1 MVSCIAWLQMRLDF
15 IATTILICVMAIPV
29 ASPETVDPG
38 YAGLALVYAFELAN
52 LMKWSARMG
61 AEVEQKMNAV
71 DRTLDYTMNIDQES
85 PWELPGDNALD
96 PEWPTAGTLK
106 FENVTMRYREGLE
119 PALQGVNFEL
129 QGGEKI
135 GVCGR
140 TGSGKSSLIVCVL
153 RITEFTG
160 RVLID
165 SVDIKDLG
173 LHRLRHAISMIPQ
186 DPVLFCATL
195 RSNLD
200 PLGLA
205 ESDDRLLSTLELV
218 HLRAEVEALGGLD
231 HRIAEGG
238 TNLSVGQ
245 RQLVCLARSVLRR
258 SRLVLLDEATASID
272 QETDQIIQT
281 TIRAEFRGSTFSLL
295 HGVHHRTPH
304 QHHPR
309 QRPRVGHE
317 GRPRRRAWD
326 PSGACQRP
334 GLPLPRPPRKLQ
346 PGARPAGCLPAHSAA
361 ASVPA

>member
-1 MVSCIAWLQMRLDF
+1 
-15 IATTILICVMAIPV
+15 
-29 ASPETVDPG
+29 
-38 YAGLALVYAFELAN
+38 
-52 LMKWSARMG
+52 MKWSARMG

-346 PGARPAGCLPAHSAA
+346 PVRFLGEGRSIVLTEPTDELKGRQVRVVRCNNLDAFCVFAKLAWTAPATKPSSCCRSSARLQR
-361 ASVPA
+361 

>member
-1 MVSCIAWLQMRLDF
+1 M
-15 IATTILICVMAIPV
+15 CVMAIPA
-29 ASPETVDPG
+29 ASPGSVEPG
-38 YAGLALVYAFELAN
+38 YAGLALVYAFELSN

-61 AEVEQKMNAV
+61 AEVEQKLNAV
-71 DRTLDYTMNIDQES
+71 DRTLDYTMNIEKES
-85 PWELPGDNALD
+85 PWELPGDKALD

-153 RITEFTG
+153 RTTEFTG
-160 RVLID
+160 RVIID
-165 SVDIKDLG
+165 GVDIKDLG
-173 LHRLRHAISMIPQ
+173 LHRLRHGISMIPQ

-231 HRIAEGG
+231 YRIAEGG

-272 QETDQIIQT
+272 HETDQIIQT
-281 TIRAEFRGSTFSLL
+281 TIRAEFKGSTVFTIAHRINTILDSDRVLVMKDGHVGELGAPQELARDRGSHFRGLL
-295 HGVHHRTPH
+295 VSSN
-304 QHHPR
+304 QF
-309 QRPRVGHE
+309 E
-317 GRPRRRAWD
+317 FLEKAE
-326 PSGACQRP
+326 
-334 GLPLPRPPRKLQ
+334 
-346 PGARPAGCLPAHSAA
+346 
-361 ASVPA
+361 ASS

>member
-1 MVSCIAWLQMRLDF
+1 
-15 IATTILICVMAIPV
+15 
-29 ASPETVDPG
+29 
-38 YAGLALVYAFELAN
+38 
-52 LMKWSARMG
+52 MKWSARMG

-317 GRPRRRAWD
+317 GHHEPGRGRGRGQRRGPAPRTAVRLEDGHVGELGTPQELARD
-326 PSGACQRP
+326 RDSHFR
-334 GLPLPRPPRKLQ
+334 GLLVSSNQFDFLEK
-346 PGARPAGCLPAHSAA
+346 AE
-361 ASVPA
+361 ASS